1 MEIFPS
7 VPNKVQ
13 VPDSRF
19 QVPDSSRVPG
29 SGFQIPDSRFLQ
41 ASESSKLLSVCI
53 GSLTIIRLKSNYYN
67 SDINLNKMGKG
78 SGSGCHGG
86 GGKQVGGF

>member
-1 MEIFPS
+1 VEIFPS

-13 VPDSRF
+13 VPGSRF
-19 QVPDSSRVPG
+19 QIPG
-29 SGFQIPDSRFLQ
+29 SRFQIPARFRVPDSRFLQ

-53 GSLTIIRLKSNYYN
+53 GSLTIIRLKSNFYN

-86 GGKQVGGF
+86 GGKQVGRF